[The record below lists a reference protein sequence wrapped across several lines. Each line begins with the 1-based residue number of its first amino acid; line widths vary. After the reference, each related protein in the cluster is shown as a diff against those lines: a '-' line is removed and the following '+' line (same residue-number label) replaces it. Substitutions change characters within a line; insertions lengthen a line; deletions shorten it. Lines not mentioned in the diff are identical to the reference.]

1 MAQTRSKVRGGAKA
15 TTDHEEI
22 RRWVEQHGGRPAT
35 VKRTSRGNQPG
46 ILRIDFP
53 GYSGEQSL
61 APIEWDEW
69 FERFDNANLAFL
81 YQDETGSGRESR
93 FNKLVSRDTVNATS
107 RRASSGTS
115 AKRRGRPSGR
125 TGKASARA
133 KSKGTSRRATGS
145 SRPKRAAGK
154 KRSTR
159 AAPSTRTSRPS
170 RSNRASRTKRTGGRG
185 AKGRAAKGRSRTR
198 SKRRG

>member
-15 TTDHEEI
+15 TTDHDEI
-22 RRWVEQHGGRPAT
+22 RRWVEQRGGKPAT
-35 VKRTSRGNQPG
+35 VKRTSRGDQPG
-46 ILRIDFP
+46 VLRIDFP

-69 FERFDNANLAFL
+69 FERFDNANLVFL
-81 YQDETGSGRESR
+81 YQDETGSGRDSR

-107 RRASSGTS
+107 RRSSSGAS
-115 AKRRGRPSGR
+115 AKRPGRPSGR
-125 TGKASARA
+125 AGKASARA

-145 SRPKRAAGK
+145 SRLKRAAGK

-159 AAPSTRTSRPS
+159 ASRASSSSRPS
-170 RSNRASRTKRTGGRG
+170 RSNRAARTQRSG
-185 AKGRAAKGRSRTR
+185 GRAAKSRSRTR
-198 SKRRG
+198 TKQRG